1 MGIRA
6 RSCLVVAF
14 GLLLAGCPTFSNLKT
29 ARALDEGEFQF
40 TVAPEIEG
48 ASIPSSSANG
58 ITGSTFVAPQIEVA
72 ARYGIT
78 DGFDIGAKLWIAGA
92 ELDTTISLIR
102 GGFFDLALAPGV
114 GFLGIGAGSG
124 STSGSLFEVPIY
136 IPLLA
141 GLNLGYGHQFVFG
154 VEAIPNIVFASATST
169 SDDGTTTSSSGTSV
183 ELFLGGTVGFS
194 FKIGSSFRIMPEL
207 NVFVPVV
214 TASANN
220 GSSASELG
228 LGGVVIFQGGLGF
241 SFGGDG
247 FGHHPNYSTPPP
259 M

>member
-1 MGIRA
+1 M
-6 RSCLVVAF
+6 
-14 GLLLAGCPTFSNLKT
+14 
-29 ARALDEGEFQF
+29 
-40 TVAPEIEG
+40 
-48 ASIPSSSANG
+48 
-58 ITGSTFVAPQIEVA
+58 
-72 ARYGIT
+72 
-78 DGFDIGAKLWIAGA
+78 A
-92 ELDTTISLIR
+92 ELDTDISLIR

-124 STSGSLFEVPIY
+124 TGSASLFEVPIY
-136 IPLLA
+136 LPLLA

-154 VEAIPNIVFASATST
+154 VEAIPNIIFASA
-169 SDDGTTTSSSGTSV
+169 SSSGTSASGTAA

-220 GSSASELG
+220 GSGASELG